1 MRISKVKI
9 IVIVV
14 VIVLCVFS
22 VKIFNSSDTE
32 YTVTITDKDRIMVLL
47 KEGDEN
53 NKIASKHFAFEDL
66 YRDDLHIATHSDLK
80 DKDQS
85 NKNSKEVKLTDKV
98 TYENLTPNQSY
109 SVKRVFEINGKK
121 IEGIVEFTPTKESG
135 TVNVN

>member
-47 KEGDEN
+47 KEGDGN
-53 NKIASKHFAFEDL
+53 NKIASKHFVFENL

-80 DKDQS
+80 DKNQS

-98 TYENLTPNQSY
+98 TYENLIPNQSY
-109 SVKRVFEINGKK
+109 AVKGVFEINGKK
-121 IEGIVEFTPTKESG
+121 IEGIVEFTPTMESG